1 MTEPDLKAIL
11 DQCLHEMSTRGETVE
26 RCLQRY
32 PQYAQQLAPLIQAAD
47 RIQKTRHPRL
57 SVSASKAIEQRLLKR
72 AAELRRSRAKP
83 SPWPLPFSLRP
94 LATVAATLI
103 VVLALVLAGGGGIV
117 YASTDSL
124 PGSPLYGVKR
134 ATEQVQLSL
143 TPAGTSR
150 AELHIK
156 FAQRRL
162 EEVQALAEIKGQV
175 DEEALAALAEATD
188 LALEETEKAPA
199 QDKSALLDKLVS
211 LTERQQTVLERVLA
225 EAPDAAQK
233 GLNRALE
240 ASLRGHERAREA
252 LEKEKPGPDVKPTK
266 APKPVHAPGEHDQGQ
281 GPPAEPPGQS
291 DKDHGAP
298 AKPPGQSEE
307 EHGPPAEPPGQSDK
321 DHGPPAK
328 PSGQSEEEHG
338 APTEPPGRSDK
349 GQGPPAKPSSQ
360 SGEETLHPV
369 ALALALARFFTDAL
383 GLDYDETMG
392 YHEDGMGLGD
402 IAQACW
408 MSYALEGEVK
418 AGDILAAKK
427 SGDFSSIDPG
437 LLGGEAPTDWSQF
450 RETVLG
456 NEKVQKN
463 LGALMSGRAG
473 DDGITLTENQGEDK
487 KQGKGSGEQGVESSA
502 EPPGKGKGSEGGGPP
517 AEPPGKGKG
526 KGSDEN
532 GGQGKGK
539 GKGEMPTR

>member
-11 DQCLHEMSTRGETVE
+11 DQCLHEMSTGGETIE

-162 EEVQALAEIKGQV
+162 EEVQALAEIRGQV

-252 LEKEKPGPDVKPTK
+252 LEKEKPGPDVKPIK
-266 APKPVHAPGEHDQGQ
+266 APKPVHAPGEHGQGQ
-281 GPPAEPPGQS
+281 GPPSMPPGQSGEEHGPPAEPPGQS
-291 DKDHGAP
+291 GEEHGPP
-298 AKPPGQSEE
+298 AEPPGQSGE

-328 PSGQSEEEHG
+328 PS
-338 APTEPPGRSDK
+338 
-349 GQGPPAKPSSQ
+349 SQ
-360 SGEETLHPV
+360 SSEETLHPM
-369 ALALALARFFTDAL
+369 ALALAKFFTDAL

-392 YHEDGMGLGD
+392 SHEDGMGFGD

-418 AGDILAAKK
+418 ASEILAAKK
-427 SGDFSSIDPG
+427 SGDFSSIDSE
-437 LLGGEAPTDWSQF
+437 LLGGETPTDWSQF

-473 DDGITLTENQGEDK
+473 DDGITLTANQGKDK
-487 KQGKGSGEQGVESSA
+487 KQGKGSSEEGVESSA
-502 EPPGKGKGSEGGGPP
+502 EPPAKGKGKGSKGGGPP
-517 AEPPGKGKG
+517 AEPPAKGKGQGSDENGEQSKGKG
-526 KGSDEN
+526 KG
-532 GGQGKGK
+532 G
-539 GKGEMPTR
+539 MPTP